1 MLAIINLVVGE
12 IFTVC
17 FVVLTEVIIVAVQ
30 RITSAEF
37 DELVLK
43 NDKPV
48 FVDFFATWCGP
59 CKMMEPVL
67 EKASEE
73 VPDVD
78 FVSIDTDEAEDL
90 ALSYGITNIPCM
102 IFFKN
107 GEEADRVVGA
117 VPKQKIIDVVS
128 K

>member
-1 MLAIINLVVGE
+1 M
-12 IFTVC
+12 
-17 FVVLTEVIIVAVQ
+17 AVQ

-78 FVSIDTDEAEDL
+78 FVSIDTDEAEEL
-90 ALSYGITNIPCM
+90 AISLGISNIPCM
-102 IFFKN
+102 ILFKD
-107 GEEADRVVGA
+107 GQEVDRVIGA
-117 VPKQKIIDVVS
+117 VPKQKIIEVVS

>member
-1 MLAIINLVVGE
+1 M
-12 IFTVC
+12 
-17 FVVLTEVIIVAVQ
+17 AVQ

-78 FVSIDTDEAEDL
+78 FVSILMNRAFS
-90 ALSYGITNIPCM
+90 LS
-102 IFFKN
+102 
-107 GEEADRVVGA
+107 
-117 VPKQKIIDVVS
+117 
-128 K
+128 

>member
-1 MLAIINLVVGE
+1 ME
-12 IFTVC
+12 DF
-17 FVVLTEVIIVAVQ
+17 IVAIQ
-30 RITSAEF
+30 RITSEEF
-37 DELVLK
+37 DEVVIK

-73 VPDVD
+73 VPGVD

-90 ALSYGITNIPCM
+90 AISLGISNIPCM
-102 IFFKN
+102 IFFKD
-107 GEEADRVVGA
+107 GKEVDRVVGA
-117 VPKQKIIDVVS
+117 VPKQKIVDVVS
-128 K
+128 Q